1 MAIVINQKG
10 NKLVV
15 RATAT
20 TTQNLTHANTD
31 ASETVNG
38 LVLNQVFW
46 SSNGSWTVARGA
58 NTIFVLTGEGYFDF
72 AGSGVAMGEYPAA
85 NVVLTLSAGSVGSI
99 VVDCAKIST
108 FTSEY

>member
-20 TTQNLTHANTD
+20 TTQNLTSANTD
-31 ASETVNG
+31 AGETVRG
-38 LVLNQVFW
+38 LVLNQVYW
-46 SSNGSWTVARGA
+46 TSNGTWTVARGA
-58 NTIFVLTGEGYFDF
+58 NTILVLTGEGYFDF
-72 AGSGVAMGEYPAA
+72 AGTGVALGEDSSA
-85 NVVLTLSAGSVGSI
+85 NVVLTLSVGSVGSI